1 MQASENVLHL
11 FPQSKSHAQSDFV
24 IENYGS
30 VLVLRPL
37 TDVALDWVFRN
48 IDCENSLA
56 PYWPDIAISRSSVPD
71 LIERL
76 RESGLAV
83 R

>member
-24 IENYGS
+24 IENYES

-37 TDVALDWVFRN
+37 TDAALDWVSRN
-48 IDCENSLA
+48 IDRENSLA
-56 PYWPDIAISRSSVPD
+56 PYWPDIVIEHSSVPN

-76 RESGLAV
+76 RECGLAV

>member
-1 MQASENVLHL
+1 MQASENLLHL
-11 FPQSKSHAQSDFV
+11 FPQSKSQQSDFV

-37 TDVALDWVFRN
+37 TDAALDWVSRN
-48 IDCENSLA
+48 IDRENSLA
-56 PYWPDIAISRSSVPD
+56 PYWPDIAIEHSSVPY
-71 LIERL
+71 LIDRL